1 MSLEIKMVERQLDD
15 ILSSPEKTAEFAEFV
30 QGRLKVC
37 RGTGDT
43 KSIEVYSK
51 ILKLLDI

>member
-1 MSLEIKMVERQLDD
+1 MSPEIKMVERQLDD
-15 ILSSPEKTAEFAEFV
+15 ILSSPEKTAEFAEFI

-37 RGTGDT
+37 KSTDDT

-51 ILKLLDI
+51 ILKLLDL

>member
-1 MSLEIKMVERQLDD
+1 MSPEIKMVESQLDD